1 MDKQS
6 SSHAV
11 TIVICVTVIIILAA
25 LGFLAY
31 TNLEIY
37 SRKAYFPPSGEAL
50 ANSYLALER
59 WLNETGHPVRI
70 EKRGNPSKITVA
82 PERVALVMA
91 SACEWE
97 GARELL
103 KPWIE
108 QGGFLVICLDYT
120 FYKDDLFVTV
130 AANAI
135 DDNLSEFLSGF
146 GISAELG
153 FLDNLPGQEVVE
165 VIPDFSWDICF
176 YFDDAEIF
184 AIRDSMDYAR
194 LAEVSLG
201 EGALTVIGKPRFM
214 YNYRLGKDMNAG
226 LSWDLTGGRAGEDN
240 AGILFIRDRYIAKS
254 LFGKIMD
261 RGNIIPVILCALLAI
276 IVGFWMVVPV
286 FGLVL
291 SEKEKTARP
300 IRERFLAEIRF
311 LKKYGAL
318 GHYLEVYERE
328 RQPGDNREK
337 RNEALNNRE
346 IIRRLRKLELIP
358 EQSQW
363 NSKTLA

>member
-1 MDKQS
+1 MDNRFFVNI
-6 SSHAV
+6 AI
-11 TIVICVTVIIILAA
+11 IVICATVIVILAV
-25 LGFLAY
+25 LGFWAY
-31 TNLEIY
+31 NNLEIY
-37 SRKAYFPPSGEAL
+37 SRKTYFPPSAEAR
-50 ANSYLALER
+50 ANSYFALEQ

-70 EKRGNPSKITVA
+70 EKRGSPSKIAAA
-82 PERVALVMA
+82 PERVALVLA

-97 GARELL
+97 GAAELL
-103 KPWIE
+103 RPWIE
-108 QGGFLVICLDYT
+108 QGGFLVISLDYD
-120 FYKDDLFVTV
+120 FIEAGPPADAVDE
-130 AANAI
+130 
-135 DDNLSEFLSGF
+135 NLSEFLSGF
-146 GISAELG
+146 GIRAELG
-153 FLDNLPGQEVVE
+153 YYLDYSPGQEVIE

-176 YFDDAEIF
+176 YFDDADIF
-184 AIRDSMDYAR
+184 AIRDSLDYAR

-201 EGALTVIGKPRFM
+201 HGALTVIGRPRFM
-214 YNYRLGKDMNAG
+214 YNYSLRKDMNAG
-226 LSWDLTGGRAGEDN
+226 LSWDLTGGRAATGN
-240 AGILFIRDRYIAKS
+240 TGILFIRDRYISKS

-261 RGNIIPVILCALLAI
+261 RGNIIPVIVCAFLVI

-318 GHYLEVYERE
+318 SHYLEVYERE
-328 RQPGDNREK
+328 QQPGENREGS
-337 RNEALNNRE
+337 EALNTNQQ

-363 NSKTLA
+363 NSKT